1 VHASGVFVYFA
12 RMNFYEKKLQ

>member
-1 VHASGVFVYFA
+1 VNASGVFVYFA